1 MFANLQLPNFLCFEA
16 VSLRFNPGFNFFVGE
31 NGEGKTSILE
41 AVCILLRLQS
51 QRTSSLAQVVRVG
64 AKSFAVRGRF
74 DAHLLEFRYGGLR
87 RKLHYDEI
95 EQRTAA
101 EYLRLA
107 RVVSLA
113 K

>member
-1 MFANLQLPNFLCFEA
+1 MLTNLHLRDFRCFE
-16 VSLRFNPGFNFFVGE
+16 SLMVPLGPGFNFFSGA

-74 DAHLLEFRYGGLR
+74 DAHSLEFRYGGLR
-87 RKLHYDEI
+87 RKLRYDEI

-101 EYLRLA
+101 EYLRIA
-107 RVVSLA
+107 RV
-113 K
+113 